1 MSTSF
6 SFLQWRKNHI
16 CSCEFSSFSLHTQLE
31 GFVSLVCFYQCK
43 ICLLNDPISL
53 IISNF
58 KLLQRQAWKG
68 IRPTPLCK
76 FPSMTFSKHTRS
88 QGLISLL
95 ASNSWRSQNFQTLFY
110 ERSVYF
116 PFRTW
121 KCRGETEGSSRH
133 QPEGI
138 NTSQKARQCW
148 PETSLWKWSSETPF
162 YQGHTTTVDFA
173 HQALWYCNG
182 RHQGE
187 KKIK

>member
-182 RHQGE
+182 RHQG
-187 KKIK
+187 KKKKK